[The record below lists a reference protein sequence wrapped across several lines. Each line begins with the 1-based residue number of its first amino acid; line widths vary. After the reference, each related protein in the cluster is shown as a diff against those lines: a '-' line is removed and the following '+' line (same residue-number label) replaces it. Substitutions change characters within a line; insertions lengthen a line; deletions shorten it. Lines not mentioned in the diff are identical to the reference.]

1 MGCSGVKTGFPRRNA
16 EFARFNVALPA
27 GADKTNSAVAMPITN
42 RFRRMDASRLIRL
55 ALGLQW
61 VSNSTC
67 PSLTRFAISAEGTNR
82 FKAFGKQKTTGA
94 VCASKMWRA
103 SSSSGECHPPTKAAS
118 LNDANCFNSCEL
130 FNARS
135 ESICRA
141 EMTPSSR
148 RSKIVES
155 PKPQIFAGLLSKK
168 APRLAGGSISQISKP
183 SITLFSGNRAARL
196 TIRKFSWSRR
206 SRFF

>member
-16 EFARFNVALPA
+16 EFARFNVALPV
-27 GADKTNSAVAMPITN
+27 GVDKTRRALASPKTN
-42 RFRRMDASRLIRL
+42 WFRRMDALRLIRL

-67 PSLTRFAISAEGTNR
+67 PSLTRFARSAEGTNR
-82 FKAFGKQKTTGA
+82 FKAFGKQKTNGA

-118 LNDANCFNSCEL
+118 LNDASCFNSCEL

-141 EMTPSSR
+141 EMIPSSR
-148 RSKIVES
+148 RSRIVES
-155 PKPQIFAGLLSKK
+155 PKLQTLVSLPSKN
-168 APRLAGGSISQISKP
+168 ASTLAGGLISQISNPLNTLP
-183 SITLFSGNRAARL
+183 SANGAVV
-196 TIRKFSWSRR
+196 K
-206 SRFF
+206 